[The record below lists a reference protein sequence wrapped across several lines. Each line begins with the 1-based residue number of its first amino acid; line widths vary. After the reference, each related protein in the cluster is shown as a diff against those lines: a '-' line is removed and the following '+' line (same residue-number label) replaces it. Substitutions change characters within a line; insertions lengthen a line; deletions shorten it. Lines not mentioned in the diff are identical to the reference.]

1 MFFGESTNLYYAI
14 NRPSRKNVLIDVNRL
29 FYKFIWQK
37 RFSNRKAFEKVKRV
51 IVEGNLEDGGL
62 KMVNVVHLQKAFYL
76 QWVGK
81 LAKSREEKW
90 TYLPRWWLS
99 KLANG
104 FGVFNFSCRSKDAKG
119 LDKIRNGFWKAVLC
133 TYLDTGKLTTE
144 NEINSENRR
153 LFLTTLEQLPD
164 TV

>member
-1 MFFGESTNLYYAI
+1 MQSIGLPE
-14 NRPSRKNVLIDVNRL
+14 KVLIDVNRL

-90 TYLPRWWLS
+90 THIPRWWFS

-104 FGVFNFSCRSKDAKG
+104 FGFF
-119 LDKIRNGFWKAVLC
+119 
-133 TYLDTGKLTTE
+133 
-144 NEINSENRR
+144 
-153 LFLTTLEQLPD
+153 
-164 TV
+164 

>member
-37 RFSNRKAFEKVKRV
+37 RFSNRKTFEKVKRV

-81 LAKSREEKW
+81 LAKSR
-90 TYLPRWWLS
+90 
-99 KLANG
+99 
-104 FGVFNFSCRSKDAKG
+104 
-119 LDKIRNGFWKAVLC
+119 
-133 TYLDTGKLTTE
+133 
-144 NEINSENRR
+144 
-153 LFLTTLEQLPD
+153 
-164 TV
+164 